1 MQSGYCGVSRNS
13 RERRCS
19 TAARGKLVQQRNISS
34 SDRAAGVHLAAKQAQ
49 ELQLIP
55 MQAWRFH
62 KVFAIKLRVQ
72 SNLTRQCTPKMNR

>member
-49 ELQLIP
+49 ELQFIP
-55 MQAWRFH
+55 MQAWRFRYKIESTVKPH
-62 KVFAIKLRVQ
+62 TTVYA
-72 SNLTRQCTPKMNR
+72 

>member
-1 MQSGYCGVSRNS
+1 M
-13 RERRCS
+13 
-19 TAARGKLVQQRNISS
+19 QQRNISS

-49 ELQLIP
+49 ELQFIP

-72 SNLTRQCTPKMNR
+72 SNLTRQCMPKMNREAEKKNQFSSVCISFNT

>member
-49 ELQLIP
+49 ELQFIP
-55 MQAWRFH
+55 CKPGIFT
-62 KVFAIKLRVQ
+62 KFSL
-72 SNLTRQCTPKMNR
+72 